1 MRVLT
6 IYVTGHRNP
15 DMDSIASAM
24 GYAELRGRLD
34 PANEYVAV
42 RLGEINPQAR
52 WALERSGAPEPPFLD
67 HVMLRAQDV
76 MSPDHPTACHDASL
90 REVGIAMA
98 KADLD
103 LIPIVDDAGKVV
115 GILTARDL
123 ARRYIKESGE
133 PSSFADR
140 PASADLIVSVLGGKM
155 VVPPTRR
162 LNGRLWAVT
171 VDSESMGH
179 TMGENDIVVVGNR
192 HDAQRRAVEL
202 GVALLVSPYD
212 AMPEDDVVEL
222 AKKRGTGLVISPL
235 DSYVTGRL
243 VSLSV
248 PVREVMSRDP
258 LVCEPDDLLSD
269 VTDRMREVHYSAAI
283 VADEHGAPVG
293 LITRSE
299 LVNPTPRQV
308 LLVDHAEQAQSV
320 AGIEQ
325 AHIVEILDHHHIGS
339 IETRF
344 PVAATFDPVGSTATL
359 VVERF
364 RSHGREPQRPTAM
377 MLLSAI
383 LSDTV
388 ILSSPT
394 TTDRDHQ
401 VVSYLEELVGVNAR
415 EFGTE
420 LFEASSDVGD
430 VPAADII
437 RRDSKEYEVRPG
449 KRLCVAQIETV
460 GRSLHNRG
468 PELLAAMENVR
479 SRQDYIL
486 YALMVTDIVDRST
499 ELLVAGDSAPVE
511 RAFGVAAIDN
521 ILDLPGVMS
530 RKKQVAPKLLAAF

>member
-1 MRVLT
+1 MT

-34 PANEYVAV
+34 PANQYVPV
-42 RLGEINPQAR
+42 RLGDINAQAR
-52 WALERSGAPEPPFLD
+52 WALDRAGAPEPQFLD

-76 MSPDHPTACHDASL
+76 MSPDHPAANHDASL

-103 LIPIVDDAGKVV
+103 LIPIVDDAGVVV

-140 PASADLIVSVLGGKM
+140 PASADLIVTVLDGKM
-155 VVPPTRR
+155 LVPPTRR

-171 VDSESMGH
+171 VDVESMGL

-192 HDAQRRAVEL
+192 TDAQRRAVEL
-202 GVALLVSPYD
+202 GVALVVAPYD
-212 AMPEDDVVEL
+212 SQPDTDVVEL
-222 AKKRGTGLVISPL
+222 ARAKGTGIVLSPL

-248 PVREVMSRDP
+248 PVREVMSRNP

-269 VTDRMREVHYSAAI
+269 VTERMKEVHYSAAI
-283 VADEHGAPVG
+283 VVDEAGVPVG

-320 AGIEQ
+320 TGIEQ

-394 TTDRDHQ
+394 TTARDHN
-401 VVSYLEELVGVNAR
+401 VVEYLEELVGVNAR
-415 EFGTE
+415 EYGTE
-420 LFEASSDVGD
+420 MFEASSDVGD

-437 RRDSKEYEVRPG
+437 RRDAKEYEVRHG

-468 PELLAAMENVR
+468 PELLDALENVR
-479 SRQDYIL
+479 AQMDYVL
-486 YALMVTDIVDRST
+486 YALMVTDIVEHST
-499 ELLVAGDSAPVE
+499 ELIVAGDSAPVE
-511 RAFGVAAIDN
+511 RAFGVAATAN